1 MKPVIIVLWSV
12 VASLCT
18 LVGFGIGRLTTPTI
32 PFVPVV
38 VNDSA
43 ALIPVITL
51 ERSGPTTITASVAH
65 AEARFLVQ
73 GQIQVVPA
81 SGSLRLTVP

>member
-1 MKPVIIVLWSV
+1 MKPVLLVLWSV
-12 VASLCT
+12 VASLCA
-18 LVGFGIGRLTTPTI
+18 LVGFSVGRLTTATV
-32 PFVPVV
+32 PFAPVV
-38 VNDSA
+38 VNDAA
-43 ALIPVITL
+43 ALVPVITL

-73 GQIQVVPA
+73 GKIQVVPA